1 MQLFRPS
8 ANVLARAILI
18 TGALLPF
25 AAIGVTYG
33 VMNSAYVTGQ
43 GVIRYQ
49 PIPFSHKHHNGELGI
64 HCLYCH
70 TGVEKSA
77 FAGLPATHIC
87 MSCHS
92 QIWTNAAMLAPV
104 RESLAANRPIRWNRV
119 HVLPA
124 YVYFNHSVHIA
135 KGVGCSTC
143 HGRMDEMALTSQ
155 AAPLTMRWCVDCHS
169 NPAPNLRPRD
179 QIFNMAW
186 EAPPDQDRSGGALLQ
201 ANHIDT
207 NRLIECST
215 CHR

>member
-8 ANVLARAILI
+8 ANVFARAILMTAAI
-18 TGALLPF
+18 FPF

-33 VMNSAYVTGQ
+33 IMSSAYVTGQ
-43 GVIRYQ
+43 DVVRTQ
-49 PIPFSHKHHNGELGI
+49 PIPFSHKHHFAELGI

-70 TGVEKSA
+70 TNVEKSPY
-77 FAGLPATHIC
+77 AGLPATHVC

-104 RESLAANRPIRWNRV
+104 RESLASNRPIRWNRV

-124 YVYFNHSVHIA
+124 YVYFDHSVHVA

-143 HGRMDEMALTSQ
+143 HGHIDAMALTSQ
-155 AAPLTMRWCVDCHS
+155 AAPLTMGWCVDCHS
-169 NPAPNLRPRD
+169 NPAPYLRPRD

-186 EAPPDQDRSGGALLQ
+186 EPPAGRGRAGSQLLK
-201 ANHIDT
+201 ANRIDP

>member
-8 ANVLARAILI
+8 ANVIARTILVA
-18 TGALLPF
+18 GALMPF

-33 VMNSAYVTGQ
+33 VMHSAYVTGQ
-43 GVIRYQ
+43 DVIREQ
-49 PIPFSHKHHNGELGI
+49 PIPFSHKHHFGELGI
-64 HCLYCH
+64 GCLYCH

-77 FAGLPATHIC
+77 FAGLPATHVC

-104 RESLAANRPIRWNRV
+104 RESLANNRPIRWNRV
-119 HVLPA
+119 NILPA

-143 HGRMDEMALTSQ
+143 HGRVDEMALTSQ
-155 AAPLTMRWCVDCHS
+155 AAPLTMQWCVDCHS
-169 NPAPNLRPRD
+169 NPVPNLRPHD
-179 QIFNMAW
+179 QIFNMKW
-186 EAPPDQDRSGGALLQ
+186 EPPGDQNRVGNELLKV
-201 ANHIDT
+201 NHIDT

>member
-1 MQLFRPS
+1 MQLFRPF
-8 ANVLARAILI
+8 ANVIARWILV

-33 VMNSAYVTGQ
+33 VMRTSYVTGQ
-43 GVIRYQ
+43 EITRDQ
-49 PIPFSHKHHNGELGI
+49 PIPFSHKHHVGDDGI
-64 HCLYCH
+64 GCVYCH

-104 RESLAANRPIRWNRV
+104 RESLANNRPIRWNRV
-119 HVLPA
+119 HVLPQ

-143 HGRMDEMALTSQ
+143 HGPVDKMPLTMQ
-155 AAPLTMRWCVDCHS
+155 VAPLTMQWCVDCHN
-169 NPAPNLRPRD
+169 NPAPALRPRD
-179 QIFNMAW
+179 QVFNMRW
-186 EAPPDQDRSGGALLQ
+186 EPPADQDKRGAAIMK
-201 ANHIDT
+201 ANNIDP

>member
-186 EAPPDQDRSGGALLQ
+186 EAPPDQDRSGAALLQ

>member
-8 ANVLARAILI
+8 ANVFARAVLI
-18 TGALLPF
+18 TGAIFPF

-43 GVIRYQ
+43 NIVRAQ
-49 PIPFSHKHHNGELGI
+49 PVPFSHKHHYAELGI

-70 TGVEKSA
+70 TGVEKSP
-77 FAGLPATHIC
+77 FAGLPATQVC

-92 QIWTNAAMLAPV
+92 QIWTNAPMLAPV
-104 RESLAANRPIRWNRV
+104 RESLAASKPIRWNRV
-119 HVLPA
+119 HVVPA
-124 YVYFNHSVHIA
+124 YVYFDHSVHIA

-143 HGRMDEMALTSQ
+143 HGRGDQMALTSQ
-155 AAPLTMRWCVDCHS
+155 AAPLTMGWCVGCHG
-169 NPAPNLRPRD
+169 NPAPNLRPHD

-186 EAPPDQDRSGGALLQ
+186 EPPPDQDRAGAELLK
-201 ANHIDT
+201 ANRIDP

>member
-8 ANVLARAILI
+8 ANVFARAILI
-18 TGALLPF
+18 AIAVFPF
-25 AAIGVTYG
+25 AAIAVTYG
-33 VMNSAYVTGQ
+33 IMNSAYVTGQ
-43 GVIRYQ
+43 DVVRTQ
-49 PIPFSHKHHNGELGI
+49 PIPFSHKHHYAELGI

-70 TGVEKSA
+70 TSVEKSP
-77 FAGLPATHIC
+77 FAGLPATHVC

-104 RESLAANRPIRWNRV
+104 RESLAANRPVRWTRV

-124 YVYFNHSVHIA
+124 YVYFDHSVHVA

-143 HGRMDEMALTSQ
+143 HGRIDQMALTSQ
-155 AAPLTMRWCVDCHS
+155 AAPLTMGWCVGCHS
-169 NPAPNLRPRD
+169 NPAPNLRPRGE
-179 QIFNMAW
+179 IFNMAW
-186 EAPPDQDRSGGALLQ
+186 EPPPDQERAGHELLK
-201 ANHIDT
+201 ANRIDP

>member
-8 ANVLARAILI
+8 ANVIARALLI
-18 TGALLPF
+18 TGAIFPF

-43 GVIRYQ
+43 NVVRAQ
-49 PIPFSHKHHNGELGI
+49 PIPFSHKHHYAELGI

-70 TGVEKSA
+70 AGVEKSS
-77 FAGLPATHIC
+77 FAGLPATQIC

-92 QIWTNAAMLAPV
+92 QVWTNAAMLAPV

-124 YVYFNHSVHIA
+124 YVYFNHSVHIS
-135 KGVGCSTC
+135 KGVGCGTC
-143 HGRMDEMALTSQ
+143 HGRVDQMALTSQ
-155 AAPLTMRWCVDCHS
+155 AASLTMGWCVDCHS
-169 NPAPNLRPRD
+169 NPAPNLRPQD

-186 EAPPDQDRSGGALLQ
+186 EPPPDQDRAGNELLK
-201 ANHIDT
+201 ANRIDP

>member
-8 ANVLARAILI
+8 ANVIARVVLI
-18 TGALLPF
+18 TGAIFPF

-43 GVIRYQ
+43 NAVRTQ
-49 PIPFSHKHHNGELGI
+49 PIPFSHKHHYAELGI

-70 TGVEKSA
+70 TSVEKSP
-77 FAGLPATHIC
+77 FAGLPATQVC

-92 QIWTNAAMLAPV
+92 QVWTNAAMLAPV
-104 RESLAANRPIRWNRV
+104 RESLAANWPIRWNRV

-143 HGRMDEMALTSQ
+143 HGRVDQMPLMSQ
-155 AAPLTMRWCVDCHS
+155 AAPLTMGWCVDCHS

-179 QIFNMAW
+179 QVFNMAW
-186 EAPPDQDRSGGALLQ
+186 EPPPDQERAGNELLN
-201 ANHIDT
+201 ANRIDP

>member
-8 ANVLARAILI
+8 ANVIARAILMTAAI
-18 TGALLPF
+18 FPF

-33 VMNSAYVTGQ
+33 IMNSAYVTGQ
-43 GVIRYQ
+43 NVVRTQ
-49 PIPFSHKHHNGELGI
+49 PIPFSHKHHYAELGI

-70 TGVEKSA
+70 ADVEKSP
-77 FAGLPATHIC
+77 FAGLPATHVC

-104 RESLAANRPIRWNRV
+104 RESLASNRPIRWNRV

-124 YVYFNHSVHIA
+124 YVYFDHSVHVSEGRGLQHLPRPHRCDGA
-135 KGVGCSTC
+135 DQPGRTAD
-143 HGRMDEMALTSQ
+143 HGLVRRLPQQPSAVP
-155 AAPLTMRWCVDCHS
+155 AAARS
-169 NPAPNLRPRD
+169 NL
-179 QIFNMAW
+179 QH
-186 EAPPDQDRSGGALLQ
+186 GLGAAAGPGRAGNELLK
-201 ANHIDT
+201 ANRIDP

>member
-8 ANVLARAILI
+8 ANVIVRAILI
-18 TGALLPF
+18 TGALFPF

-33 VMNSAYVTGQ
+33 IMNSAYVTGQ
-43 GVIRYQ
+43 NVIRAQ
-49 PIPFSHKHHNGELGI
+49 PIPFSHKHHYAELGI

-70 TGVEKSA
+70 AGVEKSP
-77 FAGLPATHIC
+77 FAGLPATQIC

-92 QIWTNAAMLAPV
+92 QVWTNAAMLAPV

-124 YVYFNHSVHIA
+124 YVYFDHSVHVA
-135 KGVGCSTC
+135 KGVGCGTC
-143 HGRMDEMALTSQ
+143 HGRVDQMALTSQ
-155 AAPLTMRWCVDCHS
+155 AAPLTMGWCVDCHS
-169 NPAPNLRPRD
+169 NPAPNLRPQD

-186 EAPPDQDRSGGALLQ
+186 EPPPDQDRAGNELLK
-201 ANHIDT
+201 ANRIDP

>member
-8 ANVLARAILI
+8 ANVFARAILI
-18 TGALLPF
+18 TGALFPF

-33 VMNSAYVTGQ
+33 IMNSAYVTGQ
-43 GVIRYQ
+43 DVVRTQ
-49 PIPFSHKHHNGELGI
+49 PIPFSHKHHYAELGI

-70 TGVEKSA
+70 SNVEKSP
-77 FAGLPATHIC
+77 FAGLPATQVC

-104 RESLAANRPIRWNRV
+104 RESLANNQPIRWTRV

-124 YVYFNHSVHIA
+124 YVYFDHSIHVS

-143 HGRMDEMALTSQ
+143 HGRIDQMALTSQ
-155 AAPLTMRWCVDCHS
+155 AAPLTMGWCVDCHS

-186 EAPPDQDRSGGALLQ
+186 EPPSSQEAAGNVPLK
-201 ANHIDT
+201 ANRIDP

>member
-8 ANVLARAILI
+8 ANVFARAVLI
-18 TGALLPF
+18 TGAIFPF

-43 GVIRYQ
+43 NIVRAQ
-49 PIPFSHKHHNGELGI
+49 PVPFSHKHHYAELGI

-70 TGVEKSA
+70 GGVEKSP
-77 FAGLPATHIC
+77 FAGLPATQVC

-104 RESLAANRPIRWNRV
+104 RESLAASKPIRWNRV
-119 HVLPA
+119 HVVPA
-124 YVYFNHSVHIA
+124 YVYFDHSVHVA

-143 HGRMDEMALTSQ
+143 HGRVDQMALTSQ
-155 AAPLTMRWCVDCHS
+155 AAPLTMGWCVGCHS
-169 NPAPNLRPRD
+169 NPAPNLRPHD

-186 EAPPDQDRSGGALLQ
+186 EPPPDQERAGAELLK
-201 ANHIDT
+201 ANRIDP